1 MGFKDAARGFVKGFF
16 TPNQSN
22 INIANALP
30 NTAINYQAKVGRG
43 LRSSVVMAPVHW
55 AARSFAELR
64 PAVSFDSETVSEHA
78 LLDLYRNPNQFYTG
92 SDLQSAV
99 IMSYLLSGNAYVLM
113 VRDERTNQPVELW
126 YAPHWMVKPQGD
138 ENNFIAHY
146 EYRPDGRGGK
156 RVIAPSDVLHFRC
169 GIDPEDV
176 RLGISPLAS
185 LWREIYTDDEA
196 SNYTASLL
204 RNQGLA
210 GAIKRT

>member
-64 PAVSFDSETVSEHA
+64 PAVSFDGETVSEHA

-126 YAPHWMVKPQGD
+126 YSTGVAVS
-138 ENNFIAHY
+138 
-146 EYRPDGRGGK
+146 
-156 RVIAPSDVLHFRC
+156 V
-169 GIDPEDV
+169 
-176 RLGISPLAS
+176 
-185 LWREIYTDDEA
+185 
-196 SNYTASLL
+196 SLL
-204 RNQGLA
+204 HLTSCILDVA
-210 GAIKRT
+210 